1 MIATNGI
8 FEVYLE
14 NGAKKTI
21 AGALDWPGWTR
32 ISKDEASALQALVDY
47 GPRYAAAMKL
57 NRIDFTPPSSTDT
70 LRVVERLQGG
80 VETDFGAPGLAP
92 AADEQPIDEA
102 ELARLQRI
110 LEASWMALDA
120 AIRAAQGKE
129 LRKGP
134 RGGGR
139 GLESIHQH
147 VVESAAA
154 YLRRLVYK
162 LEPQD
167 GESLADQQKRVR
179 LAALEALA
187 ASARGEVP
195 AQGPRGG
202 KVWSGRYFT
211 RRFVW
216 HILDHTWEIE
226 DRIL

>member
-1 MIATNGI
+1 MTASDER

-14 NGAKKTI
+14 IGVKKTI
-21 AGALDWPGWTR
+21 AGAVEWPGWTR
-32 ISKDEASALQALVDY
+32 IAQDEASALQALVDY

-57 NRIDFTPPSSTDT
+57 DRIDFTPPESVEA
-70 LRVVERLQGG
+70 LKVVERLKGG
-80 VETDFGAPGLAP
+80 TATDFGVPEQAP
-92 AADEQPIDEA
+92 AADERPIDEA

-110 LEASWMALDA
+110 TEASWMALDT
-120 AIRAAQGKE
+120 AILAAQGKE

-139 GLESIHQH
+139 EVEQIQRH
-147 VVESAAA
+147 VVESAAG

-162 LEPQD
+162 LDLPE
-167 GESLADQQKRVR
+167 GESLANQQARVR
-179 LAALEALA
+179 LAVIEALA
-187 ASARGEVP
+187 LSAHGEVP

-211 RRFVW
+211 RRSVW
-216 HILDHTWEIE
+216 HILDHAWEIE